1 MRFRVV
7 ALRAILHTP
16 HPVPLATLTSATC
29 FTTAESRLVAHS
41 PRLEDQVAGSCCTE
55 SISCDNIGSVALIVS
70 GCFRVG
76 GRYFSIILSS
86 GCIYMI

>member
-29 FTTAESRLVAHS
+29 FTERQRAGLLPILRDWKIKS
-41 PRLEDQVAGSCCTE
+41 QVHVVLRA
-55 SISCDNIGSVALIVS
+55 
-70 GCFRVG
+70 
-76 GRYFSIILSS
+76 
-86 GCIYMI
+86 